1 MGSTVTIRL
10 DDEQQRALA
19 AAARRQ
25 GKSVSAVIRE
35 ALDRVLT
42 DRPISARAGHVRGR
56 LRLSRGK
63 DSTWRETI
71 RARNWRP

>member
-1 MGSTVTIRL
+1 MGATVTIRL
-10 DDEQQRALA
+10 DDEQQKALA
-19 AAARRQ
+19 AAARRE

-42 DRPISARAGHVRGR
+42 DRPMSTRTGHVRGR
-56 LRLSRGK
+56 LRLSRRK
-63 DSTWRETI
+63 DSSWQGTI

>member
-10 DDEQQRALA
+10 DDEQQKALA

-25 GKSVSAVIRE
+25 GKSVSAIIRE

-42 DRPISARAGHVRGR
+42 ARPIAARAGHVRGR
-56 LRLSRGK
+56 LRLSRRKGP
-63 DSTWRETI
+63 TWQETI